1 MPIFDMIDVFILSE
15 KGIENKRKNASIH
28 RTLNPSFIVI
38 NKTRIPSFNYS
49 KKFLKAFDEILPTRT
64 LFS

>member
-28 RTLNPSFIVI
+28 KTLNPSFIVI
-38 NKTRIPSFNYS
+38 NETCSLHSIIQRNFH
-49 KKFLKAFDEILPTRT
+49 KFL
-64 LFS
+64 

>member
-28 RTLNPSFIVI
+28 KTLNPSFIVI
-38 NKTRIPSFNYS
+38 NETCSLHSIIQRNFH
-49 KKFLKAFDEILPTRT
+49 KFLWN
-64 LFS
+64 